1 MGAGDGSND
10 MEMLE
15 WVGHAIAMGQ
25 AGEKLKGVADVV
37 TGSVVDDGLA
47 TALEEYFEL

>member
-1 MGAGDGSND
+1 

-25 AGEKLKGVADVV
+25 AGNALKEVADVV
-37 TGSVVDDGLA
+37 TASIVDDGLA
-47 TALEEYFEL
+47 LALEEYFDV